1 MGPNGEKRK
10 QITMLLSDPETDEY
24 IQQKLDLPVMRFQVQ
39 SNVAFDAISTEW
51 TKVAFSANLIY
62 SIQFNFFA
70 TKFFARFTCPR
81 KCKKSG
87 NSRITTS

>member
-1 MGPNGEKRK
+1 MICIFPETKFSNEEEKLKVGPNGEKRK

-51 TKVAFSANLIY
+51 TKV
-62 SIQFNFFA
+62 
-70 TKFFARFTCPR
+70 
-81 KCKKSG
+81 
-87 NSRITTS
+87 RILRTFIDIFKR

>member
-1 MGPNGEKRK
+1 MIWIFHETKFSNEEEKLKVGPNGEKRK

-51 TKVAFSANLIY
+51 TKV
-62 SIQFNFFA
+62 
-70 TKFFARFTCPR
+70 
-81 KCKKSG
+81 
-87 NSRITTS
+87 RILLTFINIF

>member
-1 MGPNGEKRK
+1 MKTKFSNEEEKLKVGPNGEKRK

-51 TKVAFSANLIY
+51 TKVRILRTFIDIFCRDEHSIY
-62 SIQFNFFA
+62 
-70 TKFFARFTCPR
+70 
-81 KCKKSG
+81 
-87 NSRITTS
+87 

>member
-1 MGPNGEKRK
+1 MIWIFPETKFSNEEEKLKVGPNGEKRK

-51 TKVAFSANLIY
+51 TKV
-62 SIQFNFFA
+62 
-70 TKFFARFTCPR
+70 
-81 KCKKSG
+81 
-87 NSRITTS
+87 RILRTFIDIFKRWT